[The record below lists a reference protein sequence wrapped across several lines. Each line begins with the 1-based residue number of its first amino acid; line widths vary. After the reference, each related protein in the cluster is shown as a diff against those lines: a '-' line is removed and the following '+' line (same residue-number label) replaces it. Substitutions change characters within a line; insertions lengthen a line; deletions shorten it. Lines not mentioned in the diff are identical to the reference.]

1 MSRRIIALTAL
12 ALVLLVIGLDIT
24 ASPPNPYTA
33 PSVFALGSGAT
44 PSGGFCGAL
53 PD

>member
-1 MSRRIIALTAL
+1 MSRRIIAYAAL
-12 ALVLLVIGLDIT
+12 AVILLVIGLDVT

-33 PSVFALGSGAT
+33 PSVFALGSGAA

>member
-1 MSRRIIALTAL
+1 MSRRIVAL
-12 ALVLLVIGLDIT
+12 AAMALILLVIGMDVT

-33 PSVFALGSGAT
+33 PSAFALGSGAA